1 MALSFPYALDF
12 LSNCLTAE
20 RIPLTLQRNDELSGG
35 GDGRFWAAQMS
46 RPLWSASFEV
56 YSTTPAHAREI
67 NAKVYGLDG
76 SQKTFLWCDHYYTG
90 PTEGATGLG
99 SVTMSGIAADRGRIA
114 FSGLPAGFTLR
125 TGDYLSIAYSTD
137 RVYFGTMCEDATA
150 NGSGV
155 TPSRDVRPHI
165 PLGISTGATVEL
177 VRPYF
182 KAIIPPG
189 GFTPFANFR
198 GRWGDSASI
207 TVLQKP

>member
-1 MALSFPYALDF
+1 MALSYPYALDF
-12 LSNCLTAE
+12 LANCLTGPT
-20 RIPLTLQRNDELSGG
+20 IPLALQRNDEMSGS
-35 GDGRFWAAQMS
+35 GDGRFWGAQMAK
-46 RPLWSASFEV
+46 PLWTAS
-56 YSTTPAHAREI
+56 YSLYAKHAAHAREI
-67 NAKVYGLDG
+67 NAKIYGLDG
-76 SQKTFLWCDHYYTG
+76 SQKTFLWCDPYYEG
-90 PTEGATGLG
+90 PTEGTAGLG
-99 SVTMSGIAADRGRIA
+99 AVTMSGITANRARIA

-125 TGDYLSIAYSTD
+125 TGDYFSIAYSTD
-137 RVYFGTMCEDATA
+137 RVYFGTMCENAVA

-155 TPSRDVRPHI
+155 TPNRDVRPHI

-198 GRWGDSASI
+198 GRWGESASI